1 MKTKGAAYR
10 RLKPNREENLRKY
23 AGSACAYAGSACA
36 YAGSACAYAGSAC
49 AYAGSACA
57 YVKKLSQKLGRAMMR
72 KVSTSRKSK
81 TNKSTMNNNI
91 YCNL

>member
-10 RLKPNREENLRKY
+10 RLKPNREENLRK
-23 AGSACAYAGSACA
+23 YAGSACA